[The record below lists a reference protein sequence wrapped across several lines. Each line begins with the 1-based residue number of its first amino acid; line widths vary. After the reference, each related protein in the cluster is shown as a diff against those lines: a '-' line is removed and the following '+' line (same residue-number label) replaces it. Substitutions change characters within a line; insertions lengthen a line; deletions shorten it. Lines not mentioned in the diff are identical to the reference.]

1 MYRSILGV
9 RVDATHYQDACD
21 RIQQWVES
29 ETWGYVVAANV
40 HVIMSAYWH
49 RAYAQVL
56 HQAALVTPDGMPL
69 VWAMRLLGIPQQ
81 TRVYGPDLMGYWC
94 ERSAQRG
101 IPIYL
106 YGGTTEMLVQLELKL
121 TEQFPGLNIVG
132 AYAPPFRL
140 LSMAE
145 EAIDVAKIHASG
157 AKVVFVA
164 LGCPKQEEW
173 MARQQGSLCAV
184 AIGVGAAFSF
194 YSGTVSQAPRWMMQ
208 VGLEWL
214 YRLSQEPGR
223 LWQRYLVNNPSF
235 VLLFALQLLTGW
247 SRKAEP

>member
-145 EAIDVAKIHASG
+145 EAIDVAKIHTSG

-235 VLLFALQLLTGW
+235 VVLFALQLLTGW